1 MIRKSVAPLA
11 AIAAALAMTP
21 AGASANPYPNGMAH
35 RTYRGAFIEC
45 HIDRADYGWSL
56 ARSLRVIRQE
66 RQRRWVLI
74 AEQGCRDGWRHA
86 R

>member
-1 MIRKSVAPLA
+1 MIRK
-11 AIAAALAMTP
+11 IAAAAAVVASTAMVP
-21 AGASANPYPNGMAH
+21 AAASANPYPNGMAH
-35 RTYRGAFIEC
+35 RTYRGGFIEC

-66 RQRRWVLI
+66 RVARWVPI
-74 AEQGCRDGWRHA
+74 AEQGCRDGWHHA